1 MNYCVNKP
9 YPSVEQLDMNVAYGQ
24 MMLSNLG
31 GLHSEMNAVSLYF
44 YNHVIT
50 KQSWSKLAK
59 VMQEISFVE
68 MHHLEIFADMCT
80 HLGVDP
86 RLWDCQNDFLEYWSP
101 GYNVY
106 PRQMN
111 IMLENAIKEEEN
123 TIRIYQSQIACIDE
137 PIIQDVLNRIILD
150 EQLHIH
156 IFQELLDEHNQNRQE
171 RMKTDFY

>member
-24 MMLSNLG
+24 VMLSNLG
-31 GLHSEMNAVSLYF
+31 GLHSEMNAVSLLF
-44 YNHVIT
+44 FIT
-50 KQSWSKLAK
+50 MLLLNNPGQSLLRLCRKL
-59 VMQEISFVE
+59 VFVE

-137 PIIQDVLNRIILD
+137 PIIQDVLNRII
-150 EQLHIH
+150 
-156 IFQELLDEHNQNRQE
+156 
-171 RMKTDFY
+171 

>member
-1 MNYCVNKP
+1 MEVNSINYCVNKP

-50 KQSWSKLAK
+50 KQSWPKLAK

-80 HLGVDP
+80 HLAVDP

-111 IMLENAIKEEEN
+111 IMLENAIKEEPFLE
-123 TIRIYQSQIACIDE
+123 TKYF
-137 PIIQDVLNRIILD
+137 PPLFK
-150 EQLHIH
+150 LHFSVSFTSSYPSDRSSSFIVS
-156 IFQELLDEHNQNRQE
+156 
-171 RMKTDFY
+171 TA

>member
-1 MNYCVNKP
+1 
-9 YPSVEQLDMNVAYGQ
+9 
-24 MMLSNLG
+24 
-31 GLHSEMNAVSLYF
+31 
-44 YNHVIT
+44 
-50 KQSWSKLAK
+50 
-59 VMQEISFVE
+59 

-156 IFQELLDEHNQNRQE
+156 IFQELLDEYNQNRQE